1 MVRTPM
7 EDTGHIDPT
16 KIIERGEQVRSTMSK
31 RLRKQLRLIE
41 RFRELDAEMQ
51 AQTVA
56 IFLYIANSPV
66 PVKMQDI
73 ADDLGL
79 AQSSVSR
86 NVAALSDWTRHRKK
100 GHNLV
105 EAFEDPMERRRKLV
119 RLTTKGKRFTTSLLD
134 ILD

>member
-1 MVRTPM
+1 MVRTSM
-7 EDTGHIDPT
+7 ETKGDKDTQEITAQGKQI
-16 KIIERGEQVRSTMSK
+16 RSTMSK

-86 NVAALSDWTRHRKK
+86 NVAALSDWTRHRTK